1 MARCQTERPKALENE
16 DKIKVI
22 KARLNNRAAKCGSR
36 LARAAL
42 ICGPGSKI
50 RPPDRATELLEA
62 ILEPGDRV
70 AIEGDNQKQADFLA
84 SALADLDPARV
95 HGLHM
100 VQSVL
105 ALPDH
110 LAVFE
115 RGIADR
121 LDFSYAGPQSR
132 RLAELVASKAL
143 KIGAI
148 HTYLE
153 LYARTLVDLTPR
165 VALIVADKA
174 DRAGNLYTGPNT
186 EDTPTVVEAAA
197 FRGGVVIAQV
207 NEIVDRLPRVDV
219 PGDWVDFVIPSPKP
233 YLIDPLFTRD
243 PAKIRDENV
252 LMAMMAIAAVYKPY
266 EVRRLNHGI
275 GYATAAIELIL
286 PTFADQHG
294 LKGKI
299 ARHFV
304 LNPHPTLIPAIEAGF
319 VDNVYCFGSELGMER
334 YVSKRADV
342 FPVGADGN
350 LRSNRA
356 LAQVAGQYAC
366 DLFIGGTLQ
375 IDAQGNSSTA
385 TKGRITGFGG
395 APNMGADPRGRR
407 HDSPTWLRAGEEAGE
422 SLRGRKLVVQ
432 MVRTHQP
439 NGAPSF
445 VERLDAFDLAAS
457 AGFALPPVM
466 IYGDDVTH
474 VITERGVANLL
485 RCRSPQERESALR
498 AIAGDTEFGKRQ
510 QPEIADCLRR
520 RGIVMLPADLGIDV
534 ATATR
539 DWLAARTIG
548 DLVTASGGLYAPPA
562 KFRAQAA
569 KPNASTVTRA

>member
-1 MARCQTERPKALENE
+1 MSAMSRQ
-16 DKIKVI
+16 
-22 KARLNNRAAKCGSR
+22 GSDRTAR
-36 LARAAL
+36 LARAAR
-42 ICGPGSKI
+42 ICREKLCPA
-50 RPPDRATELLEA
+50 DRTTELLEA
-62 ILEPGDRV
+62 IIEPGDRV

-84 SALADLDPARV
+84 GALAKADPARL
-95 HGLHM
+95 HDLHM

-115 RGIADR
+115 RGIANR
-121 LDFSYAGPQSR
+121 VDFAFAGPQSR
-132 RLAELVASKAL
+132 KLAELVTNGMV

-153 LYARTLVDLTPR
+153 LYARMLVDLTPR

-174 DRAGNLYTGPNT
+174 DRNGNLYTGPNT
-186 EDTPTVVEAAA
+186 EDTPTIAEAAA
-197 FRGGVVIAQV
+197 FRGGIVVAQV
-207 NEIVDRLPRVDV
+207 NEIVDRLPRVDIA
-219 PGDWVDFVIPSPKP
+219 GDWIDFVVPSPEP
-233 YLIDPLFTRD
+233 YAIEPLFTRD
-243 PAKIRDENV
+243 PAKVRDENV
-252 LMAMMAIAAVYKPY
+252 LMAMMAIAAVYEPF

-286 PTFADQHG
+286 PTFAARRG
-294 LKGKI
+294 LKGKV
-299 ARHFV
+299 ASHFV

-319 VDNVYCFGSELGMER
+319 VDGVYCFGSELGMER
-334 YVSKRADV
+334 YVAERADV
-342 FPVGADGN
+342 FPIGADGS

-366 DLFIGGTLQ
+366 DMFVGATLQ

-385 TKGRITGFGG
+385 TKGRIAGFGG
-395 APNMGADPRGRR
+395 APNMGADARGRR
-407 HDSPTWLRAGEEAGE
+407 HDSPAWLRAGEEAGNH
-422 SLRGRKLVVQ
+422 LRGRKLVVQ
-432 MVRTHQP
+432 MVQTHQP

-466 IYGDDVTH
+466 IYGDDVSH

-485 RCRSPQERESALR
+485 RCRSPQDREAALR

-510 QPEIADCLRR
+510 SAVTTQSLRR
-520 RGIVMLPADLGIDV
+520 RGIVMFPADLGIDV
-534 ATATR
+534 RTATR
-539 DWLAARTIG
+539 DLLAAKTI
-548 DLVTASGGLYAPPA
+548 DELVAASGGLYAPPA
-562 KFRAQAA
+562 KFR
-569 KPNASTVTRA
+569 RAVIAHA

>member
-1 MARCQTERPKALENE
+1 MSDLLHHSA
-16 DKIKVI
+16 D
-22 KARLNNRAAKCGSR
+22 RLSR
-36 LARAAL
+36 LARAGAL
-42 ICGPGSKI
+42 GGGTEKI
-50 RPPDRATELLEA
+50 WPAERAIPLLEA
-62 ILEPGDRV
+62 IIEPGDRV

-84 SALADLDPARV
+84 SALANVDPARV
-95 HGLHM
+95 HDLHM

-115 RGIADR
+115 RGIANR
-121 LDFSYAGPQSR
+121 LDFSFAGPQSLK
-132 RLAELVASKAL
+132 LAELVAAKAL

-153 LYARTLVDLTPR
+153 LYARMLVDLTPQ
-165 VALIVADKA
+165 VALVVADKA

-186 EDTPTVVEAAA
+186 EDTPTVIEAAA
-197 FRGGVVIAQV
+197 FCGGIVVAQV
-207 NEIVDRLPRVDV
+207 NEIVDHLSRVDI

-233 YLIDPLFTRD
+233 YRIDPLFTRD
-243 PAKIRDENV
+243 PVKIRDENV
-252 LMAMMAIAAVYKPY
+252 LMAMMAIAAVYEPY

-286 PTFADQHG
+286 PTFAAQRG

-299 ARHFV
+299 AQHFV
-304 LNPHPTLIPAIEAGF
+304 LNPHPTLIPAVEAGF
-319 VDNVYCFGSELGMER
+319 VDSVYCSGSELGMER
-334 YVSKRADV
+334 YVSSRADV
-342 FPVGADGN
+342 FPIGADGN

-356 LAQVAGQYAC
+356 LAQIAGQYAC
-366 DLFIGGTLQ
+366 DLFVGGTLQ

-407 HDSPTWLRAGEEAGE
+407 HDSPTWLRAGREAGDD
-422 SLRGRKLVVQ
+422 LRGRKLVVQ
-432 MVRTHQP
+432 MVQTHQP
-439 NGAPSF
+439 NGAPSL

-457 AGFALPPVM
+457 AGFALPPIM

-485 RCRSPQERESALR
+485 RCRSLQERGAALR
-498 AIAGDTEFGKRQ
+498 AVAGDTDFGKRQ
-510 QPEIADCLRR
+510 SPEITESLPR
-520 RGIVMLPADLGIDV
+520 RGLVSFPADLGIDA

-539 DWLAARTIG
+539 DWLAAKSID
-548 DLVTASGGLYAPPA
+548 DLVTASGGLYEPPA
-562 KFRAQAA
+562 KFR
-569 KPNASTVTRA
+569 PHPLSHI